1 VLVGYIATRAKN
13 LFCAARA
20 ASRAPCSVPRDK
32 PCTIILGG
40 LFCRTCH
47 FQRAAFPGVCQ
58 FPGDTTIS
66 MLSVSINA
74 IWQILAYFYTGYPCH
89 IKLTRYPKDD
99 RRSREGATAKA
110 SWRSPRG
117 GGISPLLGAILHAC
131 FGPPSRS
138 NVQLQLPLS
147 QCVSLRS
154 GLNSRTA
161 PQFNAVMTP
170 MRAIMVGRSRAST
183 AACHSSSCCLAF
195 GSFWIYLAA
204 SSRVMNCRPR
214 AAAGWDHQTAVS
226 SP

>member
-1 VLVGYIATRAKN
+1 LERTRAKN

-117 GGISPLLGAILHAC
+117 RNQSPPRRNFTCMFRAAEP
-131 FGPPSRS
+131 FKRPASAS
-138 NVQLQLPLS
+138 
-147 QCVSLRS
+147 
-154 GLNSRTA
+154 
-161 PQFNAVMTP
+161 AVP
-170 MRAIMVGRSRAST
+170 MRVFAIGIE
-183 AACHSSSCCLAF
+183 LAH
-195 GSFWIYLAA
+195 GAT
-204 SSRVMNCRPR
+204 V
-214 AAAGWDHQTAVS
+214 
-226 SP
+226 